1 MKVKELLVEPN
12 PAVAGL
18 FPYVIDRP
26 GVDLDLMLDFNESL
40 APPPAL
46 AGNVLPVHR
55 YPDYQEIEAAI
66 AERVGVDQ
74 NNVLVTNGADDALE
88 RIVRSVVSP
97 GRRAVLTTP
106 SYGMIKRFAVL
117 AGAEVVEVPWWEG
130 DYPVGEVCRAVG
142 DGGGLISVVSPSNP
156 TGAVASRRAFEEI
169 LDRLPRSLVLLD
181 QAYVDFT
188 DPDYDLTPVA
198 LDFPNAVVVRT
209 FSKAWGCAGLRVG
222 FAIGD
227 LRVIDWLRRAGLPF
241 PVSTPSVE
249 AILTAL
255 SDGPDAKRIS
265 TIRSQ
270 RKLLTET
277 LRVRDI
283 EVLPSEASF
292 LFARFKDADLV
303 WRGLGAL
310 GISVRRFP
318 GRADV
323 EGWLRM
329 TLPGDE
335 ENFERLRQG
344 LRTACEPEAL
354 LFDMDGVLADVSN
367 SYRRAIIET
376 AAIWDVEL
384 TSEDVARAKA
394 GGGATNDWELTRK
407 LLLER
412 EVEVDLEDVTDRF
425 EALYQGTDETPGL
438 RRCESLRFDRET
450 LERLSTKYLLAVVT
464 GRPRSDA
471 RRFLEEQDI
480 ADLILTTVCMEDG
493 PSKPD
498 PAPVRLALEQLGAK
512 TAWMVGDTP
521 DDMRAARGASVLPI
535 GLVAVGDDQ
544 LLMQSV
550 LEAAGAA
557 RVIEEPNDL
566 ERLLS

>member
-1 MKVKELLVEPN
+1 MKVKPLLVEPN
-12 PAVAGL
+12 PVVAGL

-26 GVDLDLMLDFNESL
+26 GTNPDLVLDFNESL
-40 APPPAL
+40 APPPSL
-46 AGNVLPVHR
+46 SGGKVPVNR
-55 YPDYQEIEAAI
+55 YPNYQEIEAAI
-66 AERVGVDQ
+66 AGRVGVDPER
-74 NNVLVTNGADDALE
+74 VLVTNGADDALE
-88 RIVRSVVSP
+88 RIVRCVAFP

-117 AGAEVVEVPWWEG
+117 AGAEVVEVPWWDG
-130 DYPVGEVCRAVG
+130 DFPVDEVCCAARD
-142 DGGGLISVVSPSNP
+142 DGGLVSVVSPSNP

-188 DPDYDLTPVA
+188 EPDYDLAPVA

-222 FAIGD
+222 CAIGD
-227 LRVIDWLRRAGLPF
+227 PRVIDWLRRAGLPF

-249 AILTAL
+249 AVLTVL
-255 SDGPDAKRIS
+255 SDGPDAERIT
-265 TIRSQ
+265 TIRAQ
-270 RKLLTET
+270 RELLTQT
-277 LRVRDI
+277 LRELGS

-292 LFARFKDADLV
+292 VFARFKDADLV

-354 LFDMDGVLADVSN
+354 LFDMDGVLADVSK

-384 TSEDVARAKA
+384 TPEDVARAKA

-412 EVEVDLEDVTDRF
+412 EVEVDLEEVTDRF

-480 ADLILTTVCMEDG
+480 ANLISTTVCMEDG

-512 TAWMVGDTP
+512 TAWMIGDTP

>member
-1 MKVKELLVEPN
+1 VVDVFRLVGQR
-12 PAVAGL
+12 VA
-18 FPYVIDRP
+18 
-26 GVDLDLMLDFNESL
+26 
-40 APPPAL
+40 
-46 AGNVLPVHR
+46 
-55 YPDYQEIEAAI
+55 
-66 AERVGVDQ
+66 
-74 NNVLVTNGADDALE
+74 
-88 RIVRSVVSP
+88 
-97 GRRAVLTTP
+97 
-106 SYGMIKRFAVL
+106 
-117 AGAEVVEVPWWEG
+117 
-130 DYPVGEVCRAVG
+130 
-142 DGGGLISVVSPSNP
+142 
-156 TGAVASRRAFEEI
+156 
-169 LDRLPRSLVLLD
+169 
-181 QAYVDFT
+181 
-188 DPDYDLTPVA
+188 
-198 LDFPNAVVVRT
+198 
-209 FSKAWGCAGLRVG
+209 
-222 FAIGD
+222 
-227 LRVIDWLRRAGLPF
+227 
-241 PVSTPSVE
+241 
-249 AILTAL
+249 
-255 SDGPDAKRIS
+255 
-265 TIRSQ
+265 
-270 RKLLTET
+270 
-277 LRVRDI
+277 
-283 EVLPSEASF
+283 
-292 LFARFKDADLV
+292 
-303 WRGLGAL
+303 
-310 GISVRRFP
+310 

-384 TSEDVARAKA
+384 TPEDVARAKA

-412 EVEVDLEDVTDRF
+412 EVEVDLEEVTDRF

-480 ADLILTTVCMEDG
+480 ANLISTTVCMEDG

-498 PAPVRLALEQLGAK
+498 PAPVRLALAKLGAK

-521 DDMRAARGASVLPI
+521 DDMRAARGASVLPL